1 MTVYP
6 EIESWDEF
14 YPSEIFFQAGN
25 DENGAD
31 YILKR
36 APIGAKIYMGTG
48 IDSTTVL
55 KKIGEYKVID
65 DMPTSF
71 VLVGNIH

>member
-25 DENGAD
+25 DESGAHE
-31 YILKR
+31 ILKKC
-36 APIGAKIYMGTG
+36 PIGAKIYMGMGVDAT
-48 IDSTTVL
+48 SVY
-55 KKIGEYKVID
+55 KKIGEYKVVD
-65 DMPTSF
+65 DMNTSL
-71 VLVGNIH
+71 VLVGSIQ